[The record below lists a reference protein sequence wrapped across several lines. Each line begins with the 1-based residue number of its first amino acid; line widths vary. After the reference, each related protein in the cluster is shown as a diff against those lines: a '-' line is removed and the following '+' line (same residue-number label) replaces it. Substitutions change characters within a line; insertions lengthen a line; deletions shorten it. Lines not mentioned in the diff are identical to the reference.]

1 MPIDLDPARLPRRN
15 AMARQFFDD
24 RFGADTVPELPG
36 EDILEREFGRQLD
49 AADAVDPLRRG
60 IITAA
65 PALTYRPA
73 AGWTGADL
81 PGTTGTV
88 IQYENHGGG
97 RVIAA
102 LNIKGHWTVL
112 SIRPSHVV
120 HHLDWE
126 PAELTTDLAGAG
138 HFETLPFKRHTLR

>member
-1 MPIDLDPARLPRRN
+1 MNTDLDPARLPRRN
-15 AMARQFFDD
+15 AMARQYFDD
-24 RFGADTVPELPG
+24 RFGADAIPDLPG

-60 IITAA
+60 MTSAA
-65 PALTYRPA
+65 PALTFQPS
-73 AGWTGADL
+73 AGWNGSDL
-81 PGTTGTV
+81 PSATGTV
-88 IQYENHGGG
+88 IQYESHGGG
-97 RVIAA
+97 RVVAA

-126 PAELTTDLAGAG
+126 PAELTADLAGAG
-138 HFETLPFKRHTLR
+138 YFETLPFKRHTSR